1 MTFSG
6 WRERLRE
13 WARTIKREVTVLWIA
28 ARDPHTPIIAK
39 VVAAMVA
46 AYALS
51 PIDLIPDFIPG
62 LGYLDD
68 VIIVPLGI
76 MLALKLIP
84 NHLTA
89 EFRARAQLLEG
100 RPTAALVSPS
110 FYPFGFWHVPLSSG
124 GGGLTFRLESSPPRR
139 SAEIFSAAFRIHS
152 TVCHPCE
159 HERSQGWQL
168 RYIFFS
174 SEYAPS
180 TLSLMVTGCVPR
192 LRQNQPW
199 LPSKPAVSV
208 PLCLATPRSVL

>member
-13 WARTIKREVTVLWIA
+13 WARTIKREVAVLWIA
-28 ARDPHTPIIAK
+28 ARDPRTPIIAK

-51 PIDLIPDFIPG
+51 PIDLIPDFIPV

-89 EFRARAQLLEG
+89 EFRAHAQLLEG
-100 RPTAALVSPS
+100 RPTSRA
-110 FYPFGFWHVPLSSG
+110 
-124 GGGLTFRLESSPPRR
+124 GLTFVLSMWILACAVIIWWGVGLPLGLNPHRGKGLSKYSQRHFVSTQQSATLANTSVRKGGSCITSFSVRNTPP
-139 SAEIFSAAFRIHS
+139 
-152 TVCHPCE
+152 
-159 HERSQGWQL
+159 
-168 RYIFFS
+168 
-174 SEYAPS
+174 
-180 TLSLMVTGCVPR
+180 
-192 LRQNQPW
+192 QP
-199 LPSKPAVSV
+199 
-208 PLCLATPRSVL
+208 